1 MGLQEGF
8 PSTVPTI
15 FRTGDK
21 LQLESAA
28 NDGLKCVVCE
38 GIVDTAEEA
47 GQDKNCTA
55 LEATNFSKLVSQ
67 KGVIDRIFSDLKS
80 VLRIF
85 YQTQFH

>member
-38 GIVDTAEEA
+38 GIIDTATSTEEA

-67 KGVIDRIFSDLKS
+67 KGMMAGRIFSK
-80 VLRIF
+80 V
-85 YQTQFH
+85 T